1 MPINTTAI
9 VKRMIS
15 GWLDAERVELRIES
29 SQRSGDEDDDGE
41 GDDEYD
47 VGWFAPVLLIR
58 FVSTISVRE

>member
-47 VGWFAPVLLIR
+47 VG
-58 FVSTISVRE
+58 